1 MSISKRKL
9 RVTPEEI
16 ARAKKV
22 SMTDLLSRLGFTWKE
37 GQTRVTLRSPLR
49 KETNPS
55 FFVFKETNTWYDFGA
70 DEGGDTIRFVMKL
83 KDCGFQEAVAK
94 LCDGNF
100 STCDPRRYTP
110 EEMKNERIIKIA
122 EANSLYEGAKGSSD
136 ELFIRRFFKEKGVRY
151 YPQVGSVTLKHG
163 EEIYIAIPCPFPG
176 RIQSLECRSLSG
188 ERKTFGRKIPWILR
202 RDTREFLVTESI
214 LDSLAGDIYFG
225 ALSSSLCALNGIP
238 NVKWLQTI
246 IAAYSPRKMFLAL
259 DNDSAGREATEKA
272 REILK
277 GK

>member
-70 DEGGDTIRFVMKL
+70 DEGGDTIKFIMKL
-83 KDCGFQEAVAK
+83 QDCGFQEAVTK
-94 LCDGNF
+94 LCAGKF

-110 EEMKNERIIKIA
+110 EEMKNERITKIA
-122 EANSLYEGAKGSSD
+122 EANSLYEHARESSD
-136 ELFIRRFFKEKGVRY
+136 ELFVRRFFREKGVRY
-151 YPQVGSVTLKHG
+151 YPQAGPVTLTHQ
-163 EEIYIAIPCPFPG
+163 EETYIAIPCPFPG
-176 RIQSLECRSLSG
+176 RIQSLECRSPSG

-202 RDTREFLVTESI
+202 RDTPRIPGNRIDPGQPCGRHLLWGPSLFPVRPQRDPKREMVGSNRCCV
-214 LDSLAGDIYFG
+214 
-225 ALSSSLCALNGIP
+225 LSP
-238 NVKWLQTI
+238 ENV
-246 IAAYSPRKMFLAL
+246 SC
-259 DNDSAGREATEKA
+259 SG
-272 REILK
+272 
-277 GK
+277 